1 MSNLDEFRQAGNP
14 MFNDNKFKLGIFGSN
29 CSNACAMTLAET
41 SFEPTFEKNKEIAE
55 ILEAAGWECMVPIAR
70 WRGFGGPS
78 NFNGNCMETY
88 TWAASLAA
96 VTKKIFLFATSH
108 VPTIHPIVAAKMGTT
123 IDQISKGRFGINM
136 VCGWFTPEMEM
147 FGRKMMEHDTRYE
160 YATEWVEIVEK
171 LWKEQWFDYE
181 GQFLSVKQ
189 GFADPKPFQKPR
201 PVLISAGSSGKG
213 REFAAKYCDINFS
226 VIEEEG
232 LDKATAWVKEM
243 KKLAWD
249 KYQREIGTF
258 TYSYAVARDTEK
270 EAREYYDYYVNQ
282 KGDWEAADNI
292 CKVFGVES
300 GSYSPDYMDKFRRN
314 FIAGWG
320 GYPLVGTPE
329 QIVDR
334 MLEMSKTGV
343 DGSLITMVDYN
354 QELPYWNEKVMP
366 LLVQAGLRKA
376 PAAAPATAKTAREP
390 ALA

>member
-1 MSNLDEFRQAGNP
+1 MTNLDEFRQAGNP

-41 SFEPTFEKNKEIAE
+41 SFEPSFEKNKELAE
-55 ILEAAGWECMVPIAR
+55 ILESAGWECMVPIAR

-96 VTKKIFLFATSH
+96 VTSRIFLFATSH
-108 VPTIHPIVAAKMGTT
+108 VPTIHPIVAAKMATT
-123 IDQISKGRFGINM
+123 IDRLSKGRFGINM

-171 LWKEQWFDYE
+171 LWTEQWFDYE
-181 GQFLSVKQ
+181 GRFLTVKQ
-189 GFADPKPFQKPR
+189 GFADPKPYSNPR

-213 REFAAKYCDINFS
+213 RDFAAKYCDINFS

-243 KKLAWD
+243 KKMAWERH
-249 KYQREIGTF
+249 QREIGTF
-258 TYSYAVARDTEK
+258 TYAYAVVRDTEK
-270 EAREYYDYYVNQ
+270 EAREYWDYYVNQ

-292 CKVFGVES
+292 CKIFGVES

-329 QIVDR
+329 QVTERIVE
-334 MLEMSKTGV
+334 LSKTGV
-343 DGSLITMVDYN
+343 DGSLISMVDYN
-354 QELPYWNEKVMP
+354 QELPYFNAKVLP
-366 LLVQAGLRKA
+366 LLEQAGLRK
-376 PAAAPATAKTAREP
+376 PRAAAPTAARHEP

>member
-1 MSNLDEFRQAGNP
+1 MSNLDAFREAGNP
-14 MFNDNKFKLGIFGSN
+14 LFNDNKFKIGIFGSN

-41 SFEPTFEKNKEIAE
+41 SFEPTFEKNKELAAM
-55 ILEAAGWECMVPIAR
+55 LEGAGWEAMVPIAR

-78 NFNGNCMETY
+78 NFNGTCMETY
-88 TWAASLAA
+88 TWASALAA
-96 VTKKIFLFATSH
+96 VTSEIFLFATSH
-108 VPTIHPIVAAKMGTT
+108 APTIHPIVAAKMGTT
-123 IDQISKGRFGINM
+123 IDRISKGRFGINM

-147 FGRKMMEHDTRYE
+147 FGSKMMEHDTRYE
-160 YATEWVEIVEK
+160 YATEWVEIVQK
-171 LWKEQWFDYE
+171 LWTEEWSDFE
-181 GQFLSVKQ
+181 GQFLSLKN
-189 GFADPKPFQKPR
+189 GFSSPKPYQSPR

-226 VIEEEG
+226 VVEENG

-243 KKLAWD
+243 KKTALEN
-249 KYQREIGTF
+249 YQREIGTF
-258 TYSYAVARDTEK
+258 TYCYTVVRDTEQ
-270 EAREYYDYYVNQ
+270 EAKEYYDYYVNQ

-329 QIVDR
+329 QVTDR
-334 MLEMSKTGV
+334 LLELSKTGV

-354 QELPYWNEKVMP
+354 AELPYWNERVMP
-366 LLVQAGLRKA
+366 LLEQAGLRK
-376 PAAAPATAKTAREP
+376 PHKAATEAVPTAKA
-390 ALA
+390 A

>member
-1 MSNLDEFRQAGNP
+1 
-14 MFNDNKFKLGIFGSN
+14 
-29 CSNACAMTLAET
+29 
-41 SFEPTFEKNKEIAE
+41 
-55 ILEAAGWECMVPIAR
+55 MVPIAR

-78 NFNGNCMETY
+78 NFNGNCIETY
-88 TWAASLAA
+88 TWAAALAA
-96 VTKKIFLFATSH
+96 VTKRIFLFATSH

-123 IDQISKGRFGINM
+123 IDRVSKGRFGINM

-171 LWKEQWFDYE
+171 LWTEQWFDYQ
-181 GQFLSVKQ
+181 GNFLTVKQ
-189 GFADPKPFQKPR
+189 GFADPKPHQSPR

-213 REFAAKYCDINFS
+213 RDFAAKYCDINFS

-243 KKLAWD
+243 KKMAWERH
-249 KYQREIGTF
+249 QREIGTF
-258 TYSYAVARDTEK
+258 TYSYAVVRDTEK
-270 EAREYYDYYVNQ
+270 EAKEYWDYYVNQ

-292 CKVFGVES
+292 CKIFGVES

-329 QIVDR
+329 QVTDRIVE
-334 MLEMSKTGV
+334 LSKTGV
-343 DGSLITMVDYN
+343 DGSLISMVDYN
-354 QELPYWNEKVMP
+354 QELPYFNAKVLP
-366 LLVQAGLRKA
+366 LLEQAGLRKPRA
-376 PAAAPATAKTAREP
+376 TASAAPARQAVA
-390 ALA
+390 A